1 MKKSLKERSQR
12 TTVKASLL
20 PPLKVHIDGEVARNA
35 LGAILAQMKTHE
47 TEGIKLGMKQAQ
59 RAIRRQQAGVVFV
72 DSLLPRVVLGFWNF
86 SEIFGIFSN
95 LIFRLICRL
104 QEADCD

>member
-72 DSLLPRVVLGFWNF
+72 DSLLPRVVLGLKIFFFGFFLNF
-86 SEIFGIFSN
+86 SDSLKYLFLMNRNIIP
-95 LIFRLICRL
+95 
-104 QEADCD
+104 